1 MKPAFPKKI
10 PASSTLAA
18 VALFAFVSAHAS
30 VVTDWNFGTLATSS
44 SDNTP
49 APTTDITGTATASII
64 GMDGGPEGDITN
76 ETGAPGN
83 ANIWRVRGTSNN
95 GWDSGAQQYTQG
107 VQFNVSTAGESN
119 VSLSFNMAAS
129 NNGIEGLEVQ
139 YTTNG
144 TAWTNDQEITLGTAY
159 TNYVVSLSGIP
170 AASNDAN
177 FGIRLVSAYTGGTQ
191 YETPSGNAAYV
202 NGQGNWRI
210 SDVQIDA
217 TPVPIPA
224 SLLLLLS
231 GLGAA
236 SLMLRR
242 STRRLDPGVTPLAS

>member
-1 MKPAFPKKI
+1 MKPVFLKMPT
-10 PASSTLAA
+10 SLTLAA
-18 VALFAFVSAHAS
+18 VALSISVSAQAS
-30 VVTDWNFGTLATSS
+30 VVTDWNFGTLATIS

-49 APTTDITGTATASII
+49 TPTSDITHSSSASII

-83 ANIWRVRGTSNN
+83 TDVWRVRGTSNN
-95 GWDSGAQQYTQG
+95 GWDSTAAQYTQG
-107 VQFNVSTAGESN
+107 AQFNVSTAGQTN

-144 TAWTNDQEITLGTAY
+144 TTWINDEEITLGTAY
-159 TNYVVSLSGIP
+159 ATYVVTLSGVP

-191 YETPSGNAAYV
+191 YETPTGNEAYV

-224 SLLLLLS
+224 SLPLLLS
-231 GLGAA
+231 GLCAGC
-236 SLMLRR
+236 LMLRLSSSKR
-242 STRRLDPGVTPLAS
+242 TGISPAM

>member
-1 MKPAFPKKI
+1 MRDVLQMNSRRVCNQA
-10 PASSTLAA
+10 ALVAAGTLA
-18 VALFAFVSAHAS
+18 VFAAAQAS
-30 VVTDWNFGTLATSS
+30 TVTDWNFGTLPITS

-49 APTTDITGTATASII
+49 APTTDITGTSTASII

-83 ANIWRVRGTSNN
+83 TDVWRVRGTSNN
-95 GWDSGAQQYTQG
+95 GWDSTAGQYTQG
-107 VQFNVSTAGESN
+107 AQFNVSTVGQSN

-144 TAWTNDQEITLGTAY
+144 TTWVNDQAITLGTAY
-159 TNYVVSLSGIP
+159 TTYTVSLSGVA

-177 FGIRLVSAYTGGTQ
+177 FGIRLVSAYTGGSQ
-191 YETPSGNAAYV
+191 YETPTGNAAYT

-217 TPVPIPA
+217 TPVPLPA
-224 SLLLLLS
+224 AFPLLLS
-231 GLGAA
+231 ALGGLG
-236 SLMLRR
+236 LTGIKRR
-242 STRRLDPGVTPLAS
+242 SSRIGG